1 MSAADETAAQI
12 VSVSFRSGKQLTS
25 QTLIKV
31 LQKVIEIEKA
41 ARAADKEAM
50 TDDPTGGKVPYKKL
64 MKLKQPL
71 AYALDK
77 EGNPIDI
84 PRADMDLFNRAA
96 KKYGLK
102 YSLVKEV
109 ITEQN
114 GNRST
119 VFTFSYMKR
128 DADRLS
134 AMLGGFQRMQ
144 NERAKNPNYKKSLA
158 GRLKEAMKK
167 VLVQEPKDRSHSR
180 GDREL

>member
-25 QTLIKV
+25 QTHIKV

-41 ARAADKEAM
+41 ARAADKENM
-50 TDDPTGGKVPYKKL
+50 TADPTGGKVPYKKL
-64 MKLKQPL
+64 MKQKQPL
-71 AYALDK
+71 VYALDK

-109 ITEQN
+109 
-114 GNRST
+114 
-119 VFTFSYMKR
+119 FSSEAYSK
-128 DADRLS
+128 A
-134 AMLGGFQRMQ
+134 F
-144 NERAKNPNYKKSLA
+144 SL
-158 GRLKEAMKK
+158 K
-167 VLVQEPKDRSHSR
+167 
-180 GDREL
+180 